1 MKLSFIMT
9 LLAINWTVVAAKAG
23 QFVLSISIIVV
34 LHELG
39 HFLTAKW
46 FKCRVEKFYLFF
58 NPWFSLFKR
67 KIGETEY
74 GLGWIPFGG
83 YVKISG
89 MIDESM
95 DKAQLNQPPQP
106 YEFRS
111 KPAWQRLII
120 MVAGVAVNLILGFLI
135 YTMMAWHWGDSY
147 IPTNKLKYGIAT
159 DSLAQSI
166 GLKDGDQ
173 ILSVDGKYIEKFK
186 AIPLYVIL
194 NGAKTIEVQRDSEQV
209 TVNVP
214 DDFARKIVSQKDIGF
229 IDVRIPFEGLDTVL
243 KESAGQ
249 KAGLM
254 KGDKIISINGESVF
268 FYSAFRFA
276 LRKNKGKQIVLSVV
290 RGNDTIQKTASMGAD
305 GILGIYPVDPKD
317 SAYEIKNIKYSF
329 TESIP
334 AGLKK
339 SSETLK
345 SYWLQL
351 KLIFSGKVNTN
362 ESLGSV
368 ISFGKLFAPVWD
380 WQSFWALTAFFSLV
394 LSLLNI
400 LPIPALDGG
409 HALFVVIEMIT
420 GRKPGDKFIE
430 YAQMAGMF
438 LLLGVM
444 VYALGL
450 DIFRLFK

>member
-1 MKLSFIMT
+1 MT
-9 LLAINWTVVAAKAG
+9 LLAIDWTVVAAKAG

-58 NPWFSLFKR
+58 NPWFSLFK
-67 KIGETEY
+67 KQIGETEY

-95 DKAQLNQPPQP
+95 DKEQLKQPAQP

-120 MVAGVAVNLILGFLI
+120 MVAGVTVNLILGFLI
-135 YTMMAWHWGDSY
+135 YMMIAWHWGDSY
-147 IPTNKLKYGIAT
+147 VPTNKLKYGIAT

-173 ILSVDGKYIEKFK
+173 ILSVDGKYIEKLK

-194 NGAKTIEVQRDSEQV
+194 NGAKTIEVQRDSEKV

-214 DDFARKIVSQKDIGF
+214 DDFARKIVSHKAIGF
-229 IDVRIPFEGLDTVL
+229 IDIRFPFEAIDSVAKGTAAEKSGLL
-243 KESAGQ
+243 
-249 KAGLM
+249 
-254 KGDKIISINGESVF
+254 KGDKIVSINGTAVP
-268 FYSAFRFA
+268 FYSGFRTEI
-276 LRKNKGKQIVLSVV
+276 RKNRGKKIALVVV
-290 RGNDTIQKTASMGAD
+290 RGNDTLQKTADLSTGV
-305 GILGIYPVDPKD
+305 LGIYPVEPKD
-317 SAYEIKNIKYSF
+317 SGYEIKNIKYSF
-329 TESIP
+329 AQSIP

-409 HALFVVIEMIT
+409 HALFVLIEMIT

>member
-1 MKLSFIMT
+1 MT
-9 LLAINWTVVAAKAG
+9 LLAIDWTVVAAKAG

-58 NPWFSLFKR
+58 NPWFSLFK
-67 KIGETEY
+67 KQIGETEY

-95 DKAQLNQPPQP
+95 DKEQLSRPPQP

-135 YTMMAWHWGDSY
+135 YMMMAWHWGDSY
-147 IPTNKLKYGIAT
+147 VPTNKLKYGIAT

-173 ILSVDGKYIEKFK
+173 ILSVDGKYIEKLK

-194 NGAKTIEVQRDSEQV
+194 NGAKTIEVQRDSTKV

-214 DDFARKIVSQKDIGF
+214 DDFARKIVSHKAIGF
-229 IDVRIPFEGLDTVL
+229 IDIRFPFEAIDSVAKGSAADKSGL
-243 KESAGQ
+243 Q
-249 KAGLM
+249 
-254 KGDKIISINGESVF
+254 KGDKIVSINGTAVP
-268 FYSAFRFA
+268 FYSGFRTEI
-276 LRKNKGKQIVLSVV
+276 RKNRGKQVTLVVV
-290 RGNDTIQKTASMGAD
+290 RRNDTLQKTADLSTGV
-305 GILGIYPVDPKD
+305 LGIYPVEPKD
-317 SAYEIKNIKYSF
+317 SGYEIKNIKYSF
-329 TESIP
+329 AQSIP

-368 ISFGKLFAPVWD
+368 ISFGKLFAPAWD

-409 HALFVVIEMIT
+409 HALFVLIEMVT

>member
-1 MKLSFIMT
+1 MT
-9 LLAINWTVVAAKAG
+9 LLTINWTEVGIKAG

-58 NPWFSLFKR
+58 NPWFSLFK
-67 KIGETEY
+67 KQIGETEY
-74 GLGWIPFGG
+74 GIGWIPFGG

-95 DKAQLNQPPQP
+95 DKEQLKQAPQP
-106 YEFRS
+106 WEFRS

-120 MVAGVAVNLILGFLI
+120 MVAGVTVNLILGFLI

-194 NGAKTIEVQRDSEQV
+194 NGAKTIEVQRDSEKV

-214 DDFARKIVSQKDIGF
+214 DDFARKVISNKAIGF
-229 IDVRIPFEGLDTVL
+229 IDVNIPFEGIDTVA
-243 KESAGQ
+243 KGSAADT
-249 KAGLM
+249 AGLK
-254 KGDKIISINGESVF
+254 KGDKILSVNGVAVPL
-268 FYSAFRFA
+268 YGGFRSEI
-276 LRKNKGKQIVLSVV
+276 RKNRGKQISMVVV
-290 RGNDTIQKTASMGAD
+290 RGKDTLQKTAKLSAGV
-305 GILGIYPVDPKD
+305 LGIYPVEPKD
-317 SAYEIKNIKYSF
+317 SGYEVKNIKYSF
-329 TESIP
+329 VQSIP

-339 SSETLK
+339 SRETLQ

-380 WQSFWALTAFFSLV
+380 WQSFWSLTAFFSLV

-409 HALFVVIEMIT
+409 HALFVLIEMVT

-430 YAQMAGMF
+430 YAQMGGMF

-450 DIFRLFK
+450 DILRLFK

>member
-1 MKLSFIMT
+1 MT
-9 LLAINWTVVAAKAG
+9 LLAINWAEAGIKAG
-23 QFVLSISIIVV
+23 QFILSISIIVV

-58 NPWFSLFKR
+58 NPWFSLFK
-67 KIGETEY
+67 KQIGETEY
-74 GLGWIPFGG
+74 GIGWIPFGG

-95 DKAQLNQPPQP
+95 DKEQLKQPPQP
-106 YEFRS
+106 WEFRS

-120 MVAGVAVNLILGFLI
+120 MVAGVAVNLVLGFLI
-135 YTMMAWHWGDSY
+135 YTLMAWHWGDSY
-147 IPTNKLKYGIAT
+147 VPTNKLKYGIAT
-159 DSLAQSI
+159 DSIAQSI

-173 ILSVDGKYIEKFK
+173 ILNVDGKVIEKFK

-194 NGAKTIEVQRDSEQV
+194 HGAKEIEVERDGQKVAVS
-209 TVNVP
+209 VP
-214 DDFARKIVSQKDIGF
+214 DDFARTVVSHKDIGF
-229 IDVRIPFEGLDTVL
+229 IDIRFPFEGLDTVA
-243 KESAGQ
+243 KGSAADSAG
-249 KAGLM
+249 LL
-254 KGDKIISINGESVF
+254 KGDKIISVNGVAVP
-268 FYSAFRFA
+268 FYSGFRTEIK
-276 LRKNKGKQIVLSVV
+276 KNRGKQISLVVV
-290 RGNDTIQKTASMGAD
+290 RGKDTLQKIARLSSGV
-305 GILGIYPVDPKD
+305 LGIYPVVPKD
-317 SAYEIKNIKYSF
+317 SGYEVKNIKYTF
-329 TESIP
+329 AGSIP
-334 AGLKK
+334 AGLRK
-339 SSETLK
+339 SKETLQ

-351 KLIFSGKVNTN
+351 KLIFSGKVNRN

-380 WQSFWALTAFFSLV
+380 WQSFWSLTAFFSLV

-409 HALFVVIEMIT
+409 HALFVLYEMIT

-438 LLLGVM
+438 LLLSVM

>member
-1 MKLSFIMT
+1 
-9 LLAINWTVVAAKAG
+9 
-23 QFVLSISIIVV
+23 
-34 LHELG
+34 
-39 HFLTAKW
+39 
-46 FKCRVEKFYLFF
+46 
-58 NPWFSLFKR
+58 
-67 KIGETEY
+67 
-74 GLGWIPFGG
+74 
-83 YVKISG
+83 
-89 MIDESM
+89 
-95 DKAQLNQPPQP
+95 
-106 YEFRS
+106 
-111 KPAWQRLII
+111 
-120 MVAGVAVNLILGFLI
+120 
-135 YTMMAWHWGDSY
+135 MMAWHWGDSY

-173 ILSVDGKYIEKFK
+173 IVSVDGKYIEKFK

-194 NGAKTIEVQRDSEQV
+194 NGAKTIEVQRDSEKI

-214 DDFARKIVSQKDIGF
+214 DDFARKIVSNKAIGF
-229 IDVRIPFEGLDTVL
+229 VDVRFPFEGLDTVL
-243 KESAGQ
+243 KGSAAE
-249 KAGLM
+249 KAGLL
-254 KGDKIISINGESVF
+254 KGDKIISVNSVAVP
-268 FYSAFRFA
+268 FYSGFRTE
-276 LRKNKGKQIVLSVV
+276 LRKNRGNQIALAVV
-290 RGNDTIQKTASMGAD
+290 RGNDTLQKTANLGAD
-305 GILGIYPVDPKD
+305 GKIGVAPVEPKD
-317 SAYEIKNIKYSF
+317 SGYEVKNIKYSF
-329 TESIP
+329 AKSVP

-339 SSETLK
+339 SIETLK

-409 HALFVVIEMIT
+409 HALFVLIEMVT

>member
-1 MKLSFIMT
+1 MT
-9 LLAINWTVVAAKAG
+9 LLAINWAEVGIKAG

-58 NPWFSLFKR
+58 NPWFSLFK
-67 KIGETEY
+67 KQIGETEY
-74 GLGWIPFGG
+74 GIGWIPFGG

-95 DKAQLNQPPQP
+95 DKEQLKQAPQP
-106 YEFRS
+106 WEFRS

-120 MVAGVAVNLILGFLI
+120 MVAGVTVNLILGFLI

-147 IPTNKLKYGIAT
+147 IPTNKLKYGIGT

-166 GLKDGDQ
+166 GLRDGDQ
-173 ILSVDGKYIEKFK
+173 ILNVDGKYIEKFK

-194 NGAKTIEVQRDSEQV
+194 NGAKTIEVQRDSQKV
-209 TVNVP
+209 AVNVP
-214 DDFARKIVSQKDIGF
+214 DDFARKVISNKAIGF
-229 IDVRIPFEGLDTVL
+229 IDVRFPFEGLDTVA
-243 KESAGQ
+243 KGSAAD
-249 KAGLM
+249 KAGLL
-254 KGDKIISINGESVF
+254 KGDKIISVNGVAVP
-268 FYSAFRFA
+268 FYSGFRTEI
-276 LRKNKGKQIVLSVV
+276 RKNRGKEIALVIV
-290 RGNDTIQKTASMGAD
+290 RGNDTLQKTANLTTGV
-305 GILGIYPVDPKD
+305 LGIYPVEPKD
-317 SAYEIKNIKYSF
+317 SGYEVKTIKYSF
-329 TESIP
+329 AESIP

-339 SSETLK
+339 SKETLQ

-380 WQSFWALTAFFSLV
+380 WQSFWSLTAFFSLV

-409 HALFVVIEMIT
+409 HALFVLIEMVT

>member
-1 MKLSFIMT
+1 
-9 LLAINWTVVAAKAG
+9 
-23 QFVLSISIIVV
+23 
-34 LHELG
+34 
-39 HFLTAKW
+39 
-46 FKCRVEKFYLFF
+46 
-58 NPWFSLFKR
+58 
-67 KIGETEY
+67 
-74 GLGWIPFGG
+74 
-83 YVKISG
+83 
-89 MIDESM
+89 
-95 DKAQLNQPPQP
+95 
-106 YEFRS
+106 
-111 KPAWQRLII
+111 
-120 MVAGVAVNLILGFLI
+120 VNLILGFLI
-135 YTMMAWHWGDSY
+135 YMMMAWHWGDSY
-147 IPTNKLKYGIAT
+147 VPTNKLKYGVAT

-173 ILSVDGKYIEKFK
+173 ILSVDGKYIEKLK

-194 NGAKTIEVQRDSEQV
+194 NGAKTIEVQRDSAKV

-214 DDFARKIVSQKDIGF
+214 DDFARKIISHKAIGF
-229 IDVRIPFEGLDTVL
+229 IDIRFPFEAIDSVAKGSSADKSGLL
-243 KESAGQ
+243 
-249 KAGLM
+249 
-254 KGDKIISINGESVF
+254 KGDKIVSINGTAVP
-268 FYSAFRFA
+268 FYSGFRTEI
-276 LRKNKGKQIVLSVV
+276 RKNRGKQIALVVV
-290 RGNDTIQKTASMGAD
+290 RGNDTLQKTADLSAGV
-305 GILGIYPVDPKD
+305 LGIYPVEPKD
-317 SAYEIKNIKYSF
+317 SGYEIKNIKYSF
-329 TESIP
+329 AQSIP

-368 ISFGKLFAPVWD
+368 ISFGKLFAPAWD

-394 LSLLNI
+394 LSLLNV

-409 HALFVVIEMIT
+409 HALFVLIEMVT